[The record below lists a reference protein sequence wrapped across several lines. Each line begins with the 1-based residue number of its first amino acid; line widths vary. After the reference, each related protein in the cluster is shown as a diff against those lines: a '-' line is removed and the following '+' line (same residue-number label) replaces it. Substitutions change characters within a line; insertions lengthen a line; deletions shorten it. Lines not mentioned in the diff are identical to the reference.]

1 MLMWKDLT
9 NNFMAYRKTGTRD
22 PNGTIAGSQKNRK
35 TGALAGP
42 QKNRKTGT
50 RDPTKTGKLRPETL
64 AGPSWSL
71 HKFHKYISFTSQIVR
86 LTASDLSDFALHY
99 GFCFS
104 CVFLVFWTA
113 LFKRNTYGRLLLE
126 GILVSGTC

>member
-9 NNFMAYRKTGTRD
+9 NNFMAYRKTGIRD
-22 PNGTIAGSQKNRK
+22 PNGTIAGPK
-35 TGALAGP
+35 
-42 QKNRKTGT
+42 KNRKTGT

-64 AGPSWSL
+64 AGPSWSF

-99 GFCFS
+99 GFF
-104 CVFLVFWTA
+104 FLA
-113 LFKRNTYGRLLLE
+113 
-126 GILVSGTC
+126 SS